1 MDEKVNKLI
10 VNALQ
15 EDNYNSDIVTNILIE
30 KNKVVTG
37 NLVACTSGIV
47 SGTDV
52 VKALYKHLNPKMN
65 ITIHHD
71 NGSFINRGTVIMT
84 LKGPM
89 RDILRGEQLAINLI
103 TRMSGIATLTNQYVT
118 EIKDLKCQI
127 LDTRNTTPLLRILD
141 KQAVRDGGGVN
152 YQFNLG
158 DRLLIRYSHV
168 LTNDNLPEIIDKV
181 KNNSKID
188 LPLEIE
194 IKTIDEYYM
203 LEDTKCDVII
213 LKDMNDEI
221 IKKIV
226 ELNKNRKKLA
236 VFGDFSIKKV
246 RSIAKMGIEYIIIDC
261 LTHSYKA
268 MDIKMRFYKNLM

>member
-15 EDNYNSDIVTNILIE
+15 EDSYNSDIVTNILIE
-30 KNKVVTG
+30 KSKVVTG

-52 VKALYKHLNPKMN
+52 VKALYKHLNPKMS

-71 NGSFINRGTVIMT
+71 NGTFVNRGTVIMT

-89 RDILRGEQLAINLI
+89 RDILKGEQLAINLI
-103 TRMSGIATLTNQYVT
+103 TRMSGIATLTNQYVM

-158 DRLLIRYSHV
+158 DHLLIRYSHV
-168 LTNDNLPEIIDKV
+168 LTNDNLPELIDKV

-194 IKTIDEYYM
+194 IKTIDEYYL

-213 LKDMNDEI
+213 LKDMNDDTI
-221 IKKIV
+221 RNIV
-226 ELNKNRKKLA
+226 ELNKNKKKLA
-236 VFGDFSIKKV
+236 VFGDFSIKKI

-268 MDIKMRFYKNLM
+268 MDIKMKFYKNLM